1 MNEFTFKV
9 DKKSNGYLAQDFLL
23 KVGVSKEII
32 KKIKVG
38 GVFLNGKALSFIKTP
53 VKYKDE
59 IKIVLNEPSA
69 CPFVLPVK
77 KEITVLYED
86 EYLIAVDKPSGVLTH
101 NSKNNK
107 TLSLDSMLL
116 GYFYPKPF
124 VFRAITRLD
133 RDTSGVTLIAKDE
146 FTASLLSENMKKGD
160 FKKTYYAVVV
170 GSPIKT
176 RFTVEKPIKRASET
190 GMKRV
195 CALDGQYAKT
205 DFSLVK
211 RLDGGLSLIKAR
223 LYTGR
228 THQIRVHL
236 SSVNLPLY
244 ADALYG
250 TAIENQTF
258 ILNAKVL
265 EFTHPHTKK
274 RIKIKSKIK
283 I

>member
-1 MNEFTFKV
+1 MNEFVFKV

-23 KVGVSKEII
+23 KMGVSKEII

-38 GVFLNGKALSFIKTP
+38 GVFLNGKMLSFIKTP

-59 IKIVLNEPSA
+59 IKIVLKETSA
-69 CPFVLPVK
+69 CPFVSPVK
-77 KEITVLYED
+77 QKITVLYED

-101 NSKNNK
+101 NSINNK
-107 TLSLDSMLL
+107 TLSLDSLLL
-116 GYFYPKPF
+116 GYFYPNPF
-124 VFRAITRLD
+124 VFRPLNRLD
-133 RDTSGVTLIAKDE
+133 RDTSGVVLIAKDE
-146 FTASLLSENMKKGD
+146 LTASLLSSQLKAGGFN
-160 FKKTYYAVVV
+160 KTYYALVV
-170 GSPIKT
+170 GTPHKK

-190 GMKRV
+190 GMKRI
-195 CALDGQYAKT
+195 CDENGKYAKT
-205 DFSLVK
+205 DFTLIK
-211 RLDGGLSLIKAR
+211 KLKGNLSLIKAK

-250 TAIENQTF
+250 TAIENKTF

-265 EFTHPHTKK
+265 EFTHPFNKK